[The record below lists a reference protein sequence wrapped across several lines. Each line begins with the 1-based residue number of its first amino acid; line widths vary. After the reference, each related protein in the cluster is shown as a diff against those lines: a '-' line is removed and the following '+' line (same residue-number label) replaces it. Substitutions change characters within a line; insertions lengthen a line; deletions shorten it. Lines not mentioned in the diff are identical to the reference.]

1 MSAASIQAR
10 FDTAQP
16 FASPIAAEPV
26 KITASPF
33 RWPDHRTLPR
43 RPWVWGRWLLLGTV
57 SAIVAPGGVGKS
69 SFVASMLLSLASG
82 RQEIL
87 GKTVW
92 AGPKRVW
99 YWNLE
104 DGLDELEMQLVAA
117 AMFHGVGQDACADRI
132 FLDSGPEGAELRIA
146 IEDRDGYRIA
156 VPLVEALLAELI
168 ARKIDVLVVD
178 PFVSS
183 HGVSENDNS
192 GIDAVVKTWAGIA
205 KRAGCA
211 VVLVHHSK
219 KLGSDKVTAESSRGA
234 SALVSAARVTLV
246 LNRMDKE
253 EAKRFGITA
262 DNERRRLF
270 TVQDDKANRAPAED
284 AQWFRLASQN
294 VGNSTGQDDP
304 FGEEGDSVGV
314 VTRWTPPDAFEN
326 VTADHLRAV
335 QTLVAGG
342 AYKENHQAADWVGK
356 AVAEVLGISAD
367 KDAAADRAKIN
378 ALLRTWLG
386 TGALV
391 VVERRDPEK
400 REMKKYVEVGAA
412 AEVGAPPSLGGAG
425 HSGAS
430 GAPRPPRPT
439 SPPIRGGSGA
449 GEAQA
454 FAPVG
459 RGTTNHVAG
468 NPALGAS
475 RDFNRSGEA
484 SIVALGETG
493 DELISGGF
501 DDDFDQR
508 DRHDPAA

>member
-1 MSAASIQAR
+1 MNAASIQAR
-10 FDTAQP
+10 FEAAPP
-16 FASPIAAEPV
+16 FVAHAAVDPV
-26 KITASPF
+26 KIRASPF
-33 RWPDHRTLPR
+33 RWPDPRTLPR

-104 DGLDELEMQLVAA
+104 DGRDELEMQLVAA
-117 AMFHGVGQDACADRI
+117 SMFHGVGQDACADRI
-132 FLDSGPEGAELRIA
+132 FLDSGPEGAELCIA
-146 IEDRDGYRIA
+146 VEERDGYRIA
-156 VPLVEALLAELI
+156 VPVVEALIAELQ

-192 GIDAVVKTWAGIA
+192 AIDAVVKTWAAIA
-205 KRAGCA
+205 KRAGCS

-219 KLGSDKVTAESSRGA
+219 KLGAEKVTAESSRGA

-246 LNRMDKE
+246 LNRMDVA
-253 EAKRFGITA
+253 EAKRFGIVE
-262 DNERRRLF
+262 DKERRRLF

-294 VGNSTGQDDP
+294 VDNSTGQDDP
-304 FGEEGDSVGV
+304 FGEDGDSVGV

-326 VTADHLRAV
+326 VTVEHLRAV
-335 QTLVAGG
+335 QALVAGG
-342 AYKENHQAADWVGK
+342 SYKENHQAADWVGK
-356 AVAEVLGISAD
+356 AVADVLGISPD
-367 KDAAADRAKIN
+367 KDATADRAKIN
-378 ALLRTWLG
+378 ALLRTWFG

-400 REMKKYVEVGAA
+400 REMKKYVEVGTP
-412 AEVGAPPSLGGAG
+412 AEDGAPPPSGGAG
-425 HSGAS
+425 HSGA
-430 GAPRPPRPT
+430 GRAPTAPRPT
-439 SPPIRGGSGA
+439 CPPLGA
-449 GEAQA
+449 GGGAGGA
-454 FAPVG
+454 KTSTAVG
-459 RGTTNHVAG
+459 QGTADYVAG
-468 NPALGAS
+468 NPALGAP
-475 RDFNRSGEA
+475 RDFSRWDRA
-484 SIVALGETG
+484 TPILAPGETG
-493 DELISGGF
+493 NEPIPGGF
-501 DDDFDQR
+501 DDEL
-508 DRHDPAA
+508 

>member
-1 MSAASIQAR
+1 MNAPSLRERFEAAA
-10 FDTAQP
+10 P
-16 FASPIAAEPV
+16 FVAHAAAEPL

-117 AMFHGVGQDACADRI
+117 AMFHRVGQDACADRI

-156 VPLVEALLAELI
+156 VPVVEALIAELV

-192 GIDAVVKTWAGIA
+192 AIDAVVKTWASVA
-205 KRAGCA
+205 KRAGCS

-219 KLGSDKVTAESSRGA
+219 KLGNEKVTAESSRGA

-246 LNRMDKE
+246 LNRMDKD
-253 EAKRFGITA
+253 EAQRFGIA
-262 DNERRRLF
+262 EDKERRRLF

-294 VGNSTGQDDP
+294 VDNATGDDDP
-304 FGEEGDSVGV
+304 FGAEGDSVGV
-314 VTRWTPPDAFEN
+314 VTRWSPPDAFEGI
-326 VTADHLRAV
+326 TLDHLRRV
-335 QTLVAGG
+335 QEVVLKGE
-342 AYKENHQAADWVGK
+342 YKAHHSAADWVGH
-356 AVAEVLGISAD
+356 AVATALGMDANDKTDRARIIRLLGTWEANGVLRVEER
-367 KDAAADRAKIN
+367 KDQNRQMKKFMVVGKAADDASATPATGVASHGVAVEQN
-378 ALLRTWLG
+378 AATLHP
-386 TGALV
+386 AP
-391 VVERRDPEK
+391 RRG
-400 REMKKYVEVGAA
+400 VGVAGAA
-412 AEVGAPPSLGGAG
+412 STPTQVSQNGSAER
-425 HSGAS
+425 AS
-430 GAPRPPRPT
+430 
-439 SPPIRGGSGA
+439 
-449 GEAQA
+449 
-454 FAPVG
+454 
-459 RGTTNHVAG
+459 VAG
-468 NPALGAS
+468 NPALGPVDRTP
-475 RDFNRSGEA
+475 RDFSQW
-484 SIVALGETG
+484 ETPTNG
-493 DELISGGF
+493 SGG
-501 DDDFDQR
+501 DL
-508 DRHDPAA
+508 